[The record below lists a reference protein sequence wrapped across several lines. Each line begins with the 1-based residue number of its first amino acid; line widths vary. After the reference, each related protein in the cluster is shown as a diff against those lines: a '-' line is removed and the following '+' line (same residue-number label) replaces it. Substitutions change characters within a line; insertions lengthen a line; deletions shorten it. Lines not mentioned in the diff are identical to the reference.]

1 VCLRK
6 LDDCAA
12 DAEEKAGTIDAR
24 DRIAITGMGVVS
36 AAGAT
41 IASFWDTLVAA
52 RAVAR
57 AIQRIDMSESPVRFG
72 CEVDD
77 LDAHSALSAK
87 EARRT
92 DRVTQ
97 LTLSAADAALRD
109 AGYPERDTDAARV
122 AVVIGNGFGGLDTAE
137 RSAREFLGL
146 GEDAIKGRVN
156 PLFIP
161 TVMPNASAAAVSLHH
176 GLRGPCLCV
185 ATACA
190 AGAHAIG
197 EGMRML
203 RDGSADVVVAG
214 GAEAPL
220 TPWVVTGFA
229 AARTL
234 STRADDPGAASR
246 PFDRDRDGF
255 VMAEGAGVVILERL
269 DDARARSAAVH
280 AELVGYARNTDA
292 YNIVAPPPDGRGAA
306 ECMRLA
312 LADAGAVPRDVAHV
326 NAHGTSTVHND
337 AAEAVAVRTVFGNDA
352 PPVTSVKGVL
362 GHSIGAAGA
371 LEAIAS
377 ALTLSTGTI
386 PPTANHTEPDPDI
399 DLDVVTEARALGDG
413 LVVSNSFAFGGHNA
427 VLVFGTA

>member
-1 VCLRK
+1 
-6 LDDCAA
+6 
-12 DAEEKAGTIDAR
+12 
-24 DRIAITGMGVVS
+24 MGVVS

-41 IASFWDTLVAA
+41 VASFWNTLVTAHP
-52 RAVAR
+52 VAR
-57 AIQRIDMSESPVRFG
+57 AIRRIDMSESPVRFG

-77 LDAHSALSAK
+77 LAAHSVLSAK
-87 EARRT
+87 EARRA

-97 LTLSAADAALRD
+97 FTLSAADAALRD
-109 AGYPERDTDAARV
+109 AGNPERAADAARV
-122 AVVIGNGFGGLDTAE
+122 AVIVGSGFGGLETADNG
-137 RSAREFLGL
+137 AREFLGL
-146 GEDAIKGRVN
+146 GEVAIKGRLN

-161 TVMPNASAAAVSLHH
+161 MVMPNASAAAVSLRY

-203 RDGSADVVVAG
+203 QDGSADIVVAG

-234 STRADDPGAASR
+234 SNRADDPGAASR

-255 VMAEGAGVVILERL
+255 VMAEGAGILVLERL
-269 DDARARSAAVH
+269 DDARARGATVH
-280 AELVGYARNTDA
+280 ADLVGYARNTDA
-292 YNIVAPPPDGRGAA
+292 FNVVAPPPDGRGAA
-306 ECMRLA
+306 DCMRLA
-312 LADAGAVPRDVAHV
+312 LDDAGAEPRDVAHV
-326 NAHGTSTVHND
+326 NAHGTSTVQND
-337 AAEAVAVRTVFGNDA
+337 AAEAVAIRSVFGTDA

-371 LEAIAS
+371 LEAVAS
-377 ALTLSTGTI
+377 VLTITSATI
-386 PPTANHTEPDPDI
+386 PPTANYTEPDPDI
-399 DLDVVTEARALGDG
+399 DLDVVTESRALSDG

>member
-1 VCLRK
+1 MRR
-6 LDDCAA
+6 
-12 DAEEKAGTIDAR
+12 GIIDKR

-41 IASFWDTLVAA
+41 IASFWDTLVTA
-52 RAVAR
+52 RPVAR
-57 AIQRIDMSESPVRFG
+57 AIQRVDMSESPVRFG

-77 LDAHSALSAK
+77 VAARSVLSAK

-92 DRVTQ
+92 DRVTRF
-97 LTLSAADAALRD
+97 TLGAADAALRD
-109 AGYPERDTDAARV
+109 AGNPERDVDAARV
-122 AVVIGNGFGGLDTAE
+122 AVVIGNGFGGLETADGG
-137 RSAREFLGL
+137 AREFLGL
-146 GEDAIKGRVN
+146 GEDAIKGRLN

-161 TVMPNASAAAVSLHH
+161 MVMPNASAAAVSLRH

-255 VMAEGAGVVILERL
+255 VMAEGAGVVVLERL
-269 DDARARSAAVH
+269 ADARARQATVH

-292 YNIVAPPPDGRGAA
+292 YNVVAPPPDGRGAA
-306 ECMRLA
+306 DCMRLA
-312 LADAGAVPRDVAHV
+312 LDDAGAAPRDVAHV
-326 NAHGTSTVHND
+326 NAHGTSTVQND
-337 AAEAVAVRTVFGNDA
+337 AAEAVAVRSVFGSDA

-371 LEAIAS
+371 LEALAS
-377 ALTLSTGTI
+377 VLTITTGTI
-386 PPTANHTEPDPDI
+386 PPTANHTVPDPDI
-399 DLDVVTEARALGDG
+399 DLDVVDEPRALGDG

-427 VLVFGTA
+427 VLVFGAA